1 MQNSEY
7 SANWSQAS
15 NWSVIRFAANMM
27 KQDTNLDGNT
37 QSGPNVE
44 GEICGNEVMIK
55 EIFI

>member
-1 MQNSEY
+1 MQNSEH

-15 NWSVIRFAANMM
+15 NWSVIRFAANMR
-27 KQDTNLDGNT
+27 KQDNSLDGKP

-55 EIFI
+55 EILI

>member
-1 MQNSEY
+1 MQNSEH

-27 KQDTNLDGNT
+27 KQDNSLDGKP

-44 GEICGNEVMIK
+44 GEICGNEVMI
-55 EIFI
+55 